1 MSNNLYNDFKINTA
15 YQASIV
21 PSTTFYS
28 RNAIFSG
35 YFPLDLYNNNRELY
49 NRMSSNE
56 SEYNKHEHELL
67 KQQLTRLGLG
77 HKSTKYVKV
86 SSYEYGKSIV
96 NNINDYKNVDML
108 CLVVNFID
116 ILAHSRSESNVLKE
130 LCSKP
135 NIVLATGGGAVI
147 SENNRLLIKK
157 TGSVIYLLSSVD
169 QILRRTAKSKTR
181 PLLENSSDRR
191 KTIADI
197 IDSRDPLY
205 REVATIIINTNGKK
219 LNEIIK
225 EIQTHSN

>member
-1 MSNNLYNDFKINTA
+1 MQEK
-15 YQASIV
+15 
-21 PSTTFYS
+21 P
-28 RNAIFSG
+28 
-35 YFPLDLYNNNRELY
+35 
-49 NRMSSNE
+49 
-56 SEYNKHEHELL
+56 
-67 KQQLTRLGLG
+67 
-77 HKSTKYVKV
+77 
-86 SSYEYGKSIV
+86 
-96 NNINDYKNVDML
+96 NNIVLIGPMGSGKTTIGRRL
-108 CLVVNFID
+108 AERLKID
-116 ILAHSRSESNVLKE
+116 FFEADHEIIDKTGVSIDQIFHVEGEEGFRKRESNVLKE

-225 EIQTHSN
+225 EIQTHLAQ